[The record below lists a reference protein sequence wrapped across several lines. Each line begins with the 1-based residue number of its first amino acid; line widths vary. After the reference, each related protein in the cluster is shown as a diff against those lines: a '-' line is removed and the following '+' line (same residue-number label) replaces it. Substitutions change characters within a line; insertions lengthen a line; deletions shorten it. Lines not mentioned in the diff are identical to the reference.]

1 MSKKVVICGVDTSS
15 LPKLTSV
22 QSRQYLELIANGDMQ
37 ARSYFISANFRLV
50 LSIVH
55 RYAKRVAN
63 VDDLFQI
70 GCVGLIKSV
79 DNFDIKQNVAFS
91 TYAVPMIIGEVRRF
105 IRESNS
111 LRVSR
116 GIRDVAYMALK
127 AREELEL
134 ATSEDVS
141 VEQIAEHIHLPVFR
155 VVYCL
160 DAISE
165 PVSLSDKVYNSDD
178 DNFTLLD
185 QLQDP
190 RQCESIWTDN
200 VSLSQALSQLDDRE
214 RDIVIKRYYQD
225 KTQVEVSQD
234 VGISQAQVSRLEK
247 NAVSHLRISMS

>member
-1 MSKKVVICGVDTSS
+1 MSKKVIICGVDTSA
-15 LPKLTSV
+15 LPKLTAK
-22 QSRQYLELIANGDMQ
+22 QSRQYLVDIAHGDID
-37 ARSYFISANFRLV
+37 ARNYFITANFRLV
-50 LSIVH
+50 LSVVH
-55 RYAKRVAN
+55 RYAKRVSN

-70 GCVGLIKSV
+70 GCVGLIKSI

-91 TYAVPMIIGEVRRF
+91 TYAVPMIIGEIRRF

-134 ATSEDVS
+134 ASNDEIS
-141 VEQIAEHIHLPVFR
+141 VEQIAQHIKLPLFR

-165 PVSLSDKVYNSDD
+165 PVSLSDKVYNNDD

-190 RQCESIWTDN
+190 RQNDSIWTDN
-200 VSLSQALSQLDDRE
+200 VSLSQALSKLDNRE

-225 KTQVEVSQD
+225 KTQTEVSAEI
-234 VGISQAQVSRLEK
+234 GISQAQVSRLEK
-247 NAVSHLRISMS
+247 NAVAHMRSNMS